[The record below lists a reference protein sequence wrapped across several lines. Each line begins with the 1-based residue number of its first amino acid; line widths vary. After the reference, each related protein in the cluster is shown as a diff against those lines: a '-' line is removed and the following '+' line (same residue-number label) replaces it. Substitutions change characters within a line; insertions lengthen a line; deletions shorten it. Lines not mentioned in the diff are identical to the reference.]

1 MDLLYIR
8 IDTIIYEND
17 TINYVSDIFIYMKFI
32 ITENRRNNSI
42 TKWLD
47 DNYSDLE
54 WVEFKSLGHSVLY
67 DNRGERIF
75 TIKDGVLNIIEY
87 HLQKDLII
95 MFGLDEK
102 ELNDIFVPW
111 MSEKY
116 GEDIT
121 SVKSIT
127 WYCGQ
132 CGEYHDAR
140 GHQY

>member
-1 MDLLYIR
+1 
-8 IDTIIYEND
+8 
-17 TINYVSDIFIYMKFI
+17 MKFI
-32 ITENRRNNSI
+32 ITENRRNSSI

-47 DNYSDLE
+47 NNYSDLE

-75 TIKDGVLNIIEY
+75 TIKDGVLNLVDY

-102 ELNDIFVPW
+102 ELNDILIPW

-121 SVKSIT
+121 SVRYAT